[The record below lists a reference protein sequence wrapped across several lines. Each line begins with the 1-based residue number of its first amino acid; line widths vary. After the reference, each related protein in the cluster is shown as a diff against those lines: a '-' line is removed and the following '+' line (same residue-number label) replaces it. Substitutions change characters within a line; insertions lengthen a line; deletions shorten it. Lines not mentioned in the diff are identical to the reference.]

1 MPPIPLLT
9 GAYANLATEE
19 WILQER
25 QQIRS
30 LYDDRLIDFHQ
41 SYVDDISWL
50 NEYMAGLSQQVGS
63 KGYVVVFIPFAAKTS
78 LSFVGI
84 FANRV

>member
-30 LYDDRLIDFHQ
+30 LYDDRLVDFHQ

-50 NEYMAGLSQQVGS
+50 NEYMTGLCQQAGS
-63 KGYVVVFIPFAAKTS
+63 KGYVFPPTKTS
-78 LSFVGI
+78 LFISGI
-84 FANRV
+84 FC

>member
-30 LYDDRLIDFHQ
+30 LYDDRLVDFHQ

-50 NEYMAGLSQQVGS
+50 NEYMSGLCQQVGS
-63 KGYVVVFIPFAAKTS
+63 KGYVFFFFAFTAKTS
-78 LSFVGI
+78 LFISGN
-84 FANRV
+84 FADGV